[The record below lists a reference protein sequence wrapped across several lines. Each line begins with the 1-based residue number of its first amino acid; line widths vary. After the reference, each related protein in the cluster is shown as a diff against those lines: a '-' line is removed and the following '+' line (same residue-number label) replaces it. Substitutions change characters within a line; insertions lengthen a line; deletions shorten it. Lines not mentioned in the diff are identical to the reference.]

1 MWEKLVSICEEYVEK
16 EINPN
21 DLQSFNGMKMAF
33 AAELQ
38 KIYFDKNN
46 IPFGRYLLAN
56 NIKFNI
62 QMDVFS
68 NNYKGSI
75 HSHGTWGMFGMI
87 SGALMVDDWVK
98 NNNDFSYLRSSLL
111 LSGCINTFIKKND
124 WHGVSTT
131 DFKDQTVSIHIY
143 GAGYNLDKGFKL
155 NEGFRIIDY
164 TRSKFLDFED
174 IKSHFIYNS

>member
-62 QMDVFS
+62 QMEIDDITAFS
-68 NNYKGSI
+68 SYKKGK
-75 HSHGTWGMFGMI
+75 T
-87 SGALMVDDWVK
+87 
-98 NNNDFSYLRSSLL
+98 LL
-111 LSGCINTFIKKND
+111 KKYKIKLK
-124 WHGVSTT
+124 
-131 DFKDQTVSIHIY
+131 
-143 GAGYNLDKGFKL
+143 
-155 NEGFRIIDY
+155 
-164 TRSKFLDFED
+164 
-174 IKSHFIYNS
+174 